1 MNSTIFD
8 IILWILGFI
17 LLTGLILVTVGLIQ
31 LVLNKLKATK
41 YRVLRNVSIGFMI
54 SIISIILFVVLNNI
68 FHTETLVEP
77 ASNKVNTYHDFRVPA
92 KLSDE
97 EVTNSLLNGLTISIK
112 TKDACVQ
119 IEEMAKLDGW
129 EVISHDVYMD
139 GGSASTDYFKTKD
152 KPAVSVFC
160 RWDMGKGGYSSVNL
174 KFIHPAFMEKWLKDI
189 QTDREM
195 QGILG
200 NGPID

>member
-1 MNSTIFD
+1 MNSTIYN
-8 IILWILGFI
+8 IILWILDLI
-17 LLTGLILVTVGLIQ
+17 LLAGLILVTVGLIQ
-31 LVLNKLKATK
+31 LVLNKLKTTK
-41 YRVLRNVSIGFMI
+41 YKALRNVSIGLLI
-54 SIISIILFVVLNNI
+54 SIISLILFFVLNNV
-68 FHTETLVEP
+68 FHTETLIVP
-77 ASNKVNTYHDFRVPA
+77 VSNKVNTYHDFRVPA

-97 EVTNSLLNGLTISIK
+97 EVTNSLMDGQTISIK

-129 EVISHDVYMD
+129 EVIAHDVYMD
-139 GGSASTDYFKTKD
+139 GGSASTAYFKTKD

-160 RWDMGKGGYSSVNL
+160 RWDTIKGGYSSVNL